1 MTKSRAKASSKA
13 PAPASTSRPIKVIAI
28 NRRARFDYELGDKT
42 EAGIALVGTEVKS
55 LRDGKLNLGD
65 SYCQIDRH
73 GEVYLRDAHISPYGQ
88 GTHGNH
94 EPLRPRKLL
103 LNRRE
108 IRRMAQRVREKG
120 LTLIPTRMYF
130 KNGRAKVE
138 IALAKGKRQH
148 DKREQIRERD
158 VLRDS
163 QRQLT

>member
-1 MTKSRAKASSKA
+1 MTKSNTKS
-13 PAPASTSRPIKVIAI
+13 PAGVPVKVIAT
-28 NRRARFDYELGDKT
+28 NRRARFDFELGEKT
-42 EAGIALVGTEVKS
+42 EAGVVLLGTEVKS
-55 LRDGKLNLGD
+55 LRDGKLTLGD

-73 GEVYLRDAHISPYGQ
+73 GEVFLRDAHIAPYGK

-94 EPLRPRKLL
+94 DPLRPRKLL

-138 IALAKGKRQH
+138 IALAKGKREY
-148 DKREQIRERD
+148 DKRNAIRERD

-163 QRQLT
+163 QRQMS